1 MRKIYYCFLLI
12 IFFHLLAISGFGQQ
26 YLGWTIEKAV
36 VRWEPTSSARVVT
49 TLEPGRQI
57 FIDSLVTKNDYS
69 YIIDIGTNNE
79 GYVHK
84 DLVLAGQPVEVP
96 EGDVFTITGEGPAR
110 NPQVEI
116 QNQTSKSIVF
126 KLNNNRYV
134 LQPAEKRKISVE
146 PGRYKC
152 LVSAPGII
160 PYVGFDDLKE
170 NLSYKWAFYARY

>member
-1 MRKIYYCFLLI
+1 MRTVICRYLLI
-12 IFFHLLAISGFGQQ
+12 IILQIVAICGFSQQ
-26 YLGWTIEKAV
+26 YLGWTKEKAV

-49 TLEPGRQI
+49 TLESGRQI

-110 NPQVEI
+110 NRLNI
-116 QNQTSKSIVF
+116 KIIV
-126 KLNNNRYV
+126 
-134 LQPAEKRKISVE
+134 I
-146 PGRYKC
+146 
-152 LVSAPGII
+152 
-160 PYVGFDDLKE
+160 
-170 NLSYKWAFYARY
+170 

>member
-110 NPQVEI
+110 NRLNI
-116 QNQTSKSIVF
+116 KIIV
-126 KLNNNRYV
+126 
-134 LQPAEKRKISVE
+134 I
-146 PGRYKC
+146 
-152 LVSAPGII
+152 
-160 PYVGFDDLKE
+160 
-170 NLSYKWAFYARY
+170 